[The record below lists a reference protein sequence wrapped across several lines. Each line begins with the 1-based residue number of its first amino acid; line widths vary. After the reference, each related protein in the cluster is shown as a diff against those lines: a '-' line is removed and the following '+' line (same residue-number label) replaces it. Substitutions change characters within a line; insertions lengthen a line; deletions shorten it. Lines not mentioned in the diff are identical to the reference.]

1 MNAVVHPLRV
11 MRRKDLEIALEKV
24 PRFEDPDPSLEQYP
38 TPAAIAAE
46 IVFDAYRRGDIAGM
60 KVMDLGC
67 GTGMF
72 SMAAWLMG
80 AGMVVGY
87 DISEKALASAR
98 MCAECFGADIDFK
111 LSDVKDVC
119 EGADTVLMIPPFGSQ
134 RRNADRPF
142 LDKAMESAER
152 VYSIHMANT
161 LDFLMGYTEEKGRR
175 ISSYKIYKYDIPH
188 TFSFHTKTKQ
198 TVEIAAVL
206 IE

>member
-1 MNAVVHPLRV
+1 MKKR
-11 MRRKDLEIALEKV
+11 DLEIRLQSV
-24 PRFEDPDPSLEQYP
+24 RNFEDPDASLEQYM
-38 TPAAIAAE
+38 TPATMAAD
-46 IVFDAYRRGDIAGM
+46 ILFGAYRAGDIEGL
-60 KVMDLGC
+60 KVVDLGC

-72 SMAAWLMG
+72 SIGAWMLG
-80 AGMVVGY
+80 AGMVRGF
-87 DISEKALASAR
+87 DISESALRVAVSNAR
-98 MCAECFGADIDFK
+98 ELGADVDFI
-111 LSDVKDVC
+111 LSDVSSIN
-119 EGADTVLMIPPFGSQ
+119 EGADTVFMNPPFGCQ
-134 RRNADRPF
+134 NRNADRPF
-142 LDKAMESAER
+142 LRKALEMSEC